1 MVLQGNSVTLV
12 TALRRRVCQLNPVR
26 FQGRDNLVA
35 YVVTTLVVAAAFAAT
50 VSVKFKRSALEPVV
64 AAEPMV
70 QSDDL
75 HLHLRT
81 APLGLPNRAKPV
93 MRRREA

>member
-1 MVLQGNSVTLV
+1 M
-12 TALRRRVCQLNPVR
+12 LRI
-26 FQGRDNLVA
+26 
-35 YVVTTLVVAAAFAAT
+35 VVTTLVVAVAFAAA
-50 VSVKFKRSALEPVV
+50 VSVKFKRSALEPT
-64 AAEPMV
+64 AEPME